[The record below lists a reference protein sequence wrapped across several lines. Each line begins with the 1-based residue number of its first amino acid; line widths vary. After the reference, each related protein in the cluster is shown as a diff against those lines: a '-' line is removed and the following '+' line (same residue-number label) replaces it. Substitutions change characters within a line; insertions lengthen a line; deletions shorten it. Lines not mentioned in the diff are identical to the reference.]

1 MKNAILLGLAVS
13 AMVLGG
19 CNNDKATEA
28 KTVEGKPMAM
38 AVNTKCPFSGEPV
51 NADVASEYKGQKV
64 AFCCAGCKSK
74 FDKATDADKAQLAS
88 KVSTK

>member
-19 CNNDKATEA
+19 CNNDKKAGDDKA
-28 KTVEGKPMAM
+28 VDSKAMAM
-38 AVNTKCPFSGEPV
+38 NTKCPFSGEPV

-74 FDKATDADKAQLAS
+74 FDKASDADKATLAS
-88 KVSTK
+88 KGSTK